1 MKQPETRNKH
11 RAAMPIIALVLIGSF
26 VIPLAL
32 MNLTPGHLGF
42 PDNDGCACFV
52 AYTTFPSL
60 PACERTR
67 PIHCDGLWTQQ
78 VLAHLSRLDL
88 TK

>member
-1 MKQPETRNKH
+1 MITSRPH
-11 RAAMPIIALVLIGSF
+11 AGLWIVALVVVVPF
-26 VIPLAL
+26 TFALAL

-52 AYTTFPSL
+52 TYTTHPSL
-60 PACERTR
+60 AACEETR
-67 PIHCDGLWTQQ
+67 PIHCDYLWSQQ
-78 VLAHLSRLDL
+78 LLAQLSRFDL

>member
-1 MKQPETRNKH
+1 MKQLETSNKL
-11 RAAMPIIALVLIGSF
+11 RAAWRIIALVVIGLL
-26 VIPLAL
+26 VVPLVL

-52 AYTTFPSL
+52 AYTTHPSL
-60 PACERTR
+60 AACEETR
-67 PIHCDGLWTQQ
+67 PIHCDGLWSQQ
-78 VLAHLSRLDL
+78 LLAQLSRFDL

>member
-1 MKQPETRNKH
+1 MKQAETRNKR
-11 RAAMPIIALVLIGSF
+11 RAALGSTALVLIGSF
-26 VIPLAL
+26 VIPLAV

-52 AYTTFPSL
+52 AYTTHPSL

-67 PIHCDGLWTQQ
+67 PIHCDGLWIQQ
-78 VLAHLSRLDL
+78 LLASLSHLDSN
-88 TK
+88 K

>member
-1 MKQPETRNKH
+1 MKQATTANKRH
-11 RAAMPIIALVLIGSF
+11 AALRIITLVVIGSF

-32 MNLTPGHLGF
+32 MNLTRGHFGF

-52 AYTTFPSL
+52 AYTSHPSL

-67 PIHCDGLWTQQ
+67 PIHCDGLWSHQL
-78 VLAHLSRLDL
+78 LAYLSHLDFN
-88 TK
+88 K

>member
-1 MKQPETRNKH
+1 MKQATTTNKSH
-11 RAAMPIIALVLIGSF
+11 AASRIITLIVIGSF

-32 MNLTPGHLGF
+32 MNLTPGHFGF

-52 AYTTFPSL
+52 TYTTHPSL

-67 PIHCDGLWTQQ
+67 PIHCDGLWIQQ
-78 VLAHLSRLDL
+78 LLAYVFDFN
-88 TK
+88 K

>member
-1 MKQPETRNKH
+1 MITSRPHAGLR
-11 RAAMPIIALVLIGSF
+11 IVALVVVVPF
-26 VIPLAL
+26 AFALAL
-32 MNLTPGHLGF
+32 MNLTPGHFGF

-52 AYTTFPSL
+52 AYTTHPSL
-60 PACERTR
+60 PACEETR

-78 VLAHLSRLDL
+78 VLAQLSRLDL